1 MIVRAF
7 VQSCLGR
14 LRRAFPLPAPSRIG
28 GSAPEPPRLNRL
40 RGSFGA
46 RPAFE
51 DTAGGRTGVWGLAPG
66 LSASP
71 AFEARGLGRSPGF
84 GKGRVGEQARRG
96 RPKAAAFAATLAL
109 ALGLCLVTPTPLAAA
124 ADPGKP
130 TVSLSQPQAGK
141 GGDITVSGTGWR
153 PGALL
158 MMLICG
164 QSSPDR
170 GVIGGT
176 NSCANADG
184 RAVTTDAK
192 GAFSKKIPVSEPP
205 KPCPCVVHVA
215 TVTGEQATVDAPFT
229 VAGHPTAPLPP
240 PAADGGKLAV
250 LAAVDLR
257 GSSGLLVWFG
267 APPSRELVFTVGN
280 LGSAPVKDPVFEIGT
295 AHGVFAPRWEE
306 RQWRGTIQPGKKAQ
320 VRLPVQLSAGAHGD
334 YQVSVK
340 YGSKVLAEQ
349 PWGVGRPWGV
359 TVFWVLLAVVVP
371 AALFRIGMAVVDR
384 VRPRRRPGRPSGRHP
399 GRHRHLPTSSSS
411 HASSTTTA
419 AALPWFTPD
428 SAPSENRPTTK
439 GHT

>member
-1 MIVRAF
+1 MREGP
-7 VQSCLGR
+7 GR
-14 LRRAFPLPAPSRIG
+14 G
-28 GSAPEPPRLNRL
+28 
-40 RGSFGA
+40 GA
-46 RPAFE
+46 RRRRPLRALAVLL
-51 DTAGGRTGVWGLAPG
+51 TALLT
-66 LSASP
+66 
-71 AFEARGLGRSPGF
+71 
-84 GKGRVGEQARRG
+84 
-96 RPKAAAFAATLAL
+96 AALAL
-109 ALGLCLVTPTPLAAA
+109 ACGPAPLAAA
-124 ADPGKP
+124 AESKP
-130 TVSLSQPQAGK
+130 AVTLSAQQAGK
-141 GGDITVSGTGWR
+141 GGDITVRGTGWR
-153 PGALL
+153 PNALL

-164 QSSPDR
+164 QSTPDR

-192 GAFSKKIPVSEPP
+192 GAFSKKVPVAEPP

-229 VAGHPTAPLPP
+229 VAGHPTAPLPQP
-240 PAADGGKLAV
+240 TGGGKLAV
-250 LAAVDLR
+250 LATVELR

-280 LGSAPVKDPVFEIGT
+280 LGSAPVENPVFQVGT
-295 AHGVFAPRWEE
+295 AYGVFAPQWEE

-320 VRLPVQLSAGAHGD
+320 VKLPVQLSAGAHGD

-359 TVFWVLLAVVVP
+359 TLFWLLLAVVVP

-384 VRPRRRPGRPSGRHP
+384 VRPHRGSGRHRSAPP
-399 GRHRHLPTSSSS
+399 GTPGPAPAAGRTVP
-411 HASSTTTA
+411 TTTV
-419 AALPWFTPD
+419 ALPWFTPD